1 MNEFQK
7 IKILYLLITSCLIFS
22 CKIGSIGQE
31 QGKFLTSEPILGTIG
46 IYKDDIISPNFTS
59 AGMAEFEEKIK
70 LTSGFQLFQ
79 KSSIKKYNKGVLSDE
94 DQLRI
99 IDSLNIHPGYFKFEI
114 GDKVGLIRAL
124 NSPNNQNLKEYL
136 EITKGNQI
144 LIGVDIYFP
153 QEITLLIQNA
163 TEVYL
168 VNNKKSSYSLE
179 LLNRDKTTRI
189 IHFDEGRSFGYYF
202 MSFCWKENKRR
213 KGNIAAFRPI
223 NSSCPGST
231 FKNPKK
237 IYSEDIFDKL
247 N

>member
-1 MNEFQK
+1 MK
-7 IKILYLLITSCLIFS
+7 VKILYLLITSCLIFS

-31 QGKFLTSEPILGTIG
+31 QGKSLVSEPVIGSIG
-46 IYKDDIISPNFTS
+46 IFKEDIISGKFTS
-59 AGMAEFEEKIK
+59 AGITEMDEKIR
-70 LTSGFQLFQ
+70 LTSNFQLFK
-79 KSSIKKYNKGVLSDE
+79 KSTIKKYNRGVLHKE
-94 DQLRI
+94 DQIQI

-114 GDKVGLIRAL
+114 ADKVGLIKAL
-124 NSPNNQNLKEYL
+124 NSYMNQNLKEYL

-153 QEITLLIQNA
+153 QEITSLIQNA
-163 TEVYL
+163 TDVYL

-179 LLNRDKTTRI
+179 LLNRDRTTRI

-213 KGNIAAFRPI
+213 KADIAAFRPV
-223 NSSCPGST
+223 NASCPGST
-231 FKNPKK
+231 LKNPNK